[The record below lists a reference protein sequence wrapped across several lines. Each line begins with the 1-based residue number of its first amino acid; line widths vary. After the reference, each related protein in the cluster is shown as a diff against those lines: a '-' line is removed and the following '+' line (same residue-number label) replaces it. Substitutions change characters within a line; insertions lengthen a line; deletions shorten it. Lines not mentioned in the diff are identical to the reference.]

1 MNKDKLQEYKGLISK
16 KLSQMWDEVED
27 DFKWVKEVAELRLQ
41 MEYLE
46 SKQDR
51 LFKEFGKNVFLY
63 GETTGVHVDD
73 LLKEIRFIEDE
84 LQKKYLAVQKLK
96 ADRG

>member
-1 MNKDKLQEYKGLISK
+1 MNKEKIHGYKELFSK
-16 KLSQMWDEVED
+16 KLSKMWDGLED
-27 DFKWVKEVAELRLQ
+27 DFKWAKEVTELRLQ

-63 GETTGVHVDD
+63 GETTGVHVDE
-73 LLKEIRFIEDE
+73 LLKEIQFIEEE

-96 ADRG
+96 ADH